1 MRNILLYTSE
11 EKLQI
16 MIIRDWAG
24 SALDLLEMDAEEA
37 IKVINGLD
45 VPAPYMRATLLPL
58 FEK

>member
-16 MIIRDWAG
+16 MIIRDWAS

-45 VPAPYMRATLLPL
+45 VLAPYMRATLLPL